1 MLSYPMLNLDF
12 SFNSDALKN
21 PPDVP
26 YLDVLLPVTFLVNWQ
41 FFTSFKLNKCN
52 NYLVLLQVLLVVK
65 L

>member
-26 YLDVLLPVTFLVNWQ
+26 YLDVLLPVTFLVKWQ
-41 FFTSFKLNKCN
+41 FFTSDN
-52 NYLVLLQVLLVVK
+52 VT
-65 L
+65 